1 MAYSTVLSAA
11 LAGLEVMPVRVEA
24 DISNGLPMLQMVG
37 YLSSEVKE
45 ASQRVR
51 TAIHNSGIEL
61 PARKMIVNLA
71 PATVRK
77 RGASFDLPIAL
88 ALLASLG
95 EIRGEY
101 LERMMIAGE
110 LGLDGS
116 VQKISGVLPIV
127 LKAREIGCHTC
138 VIPKENALEGA
149 LVSGI
154 EIIGVGH
161 LKEICQYLKEEK
173 KNGKIE
179 KSKNTGK
186 QTSLFMNESIGN
198 LFDYGDIR
206 GQAAVKRAAEVA
218 VAGGHNLLLIGPP
231 GSSKSMIAS
240 RIPSILPPLSLEES
254 IEITKIY
261 SVLGM
266 LDEKHPLITTRPFRS
281 VHHTVTKAALIG
293 GGNYPLP
300 GEISMAHGGVLFL
313 DELTEFQKSVLEV
326 LRQPLEEHRIRLS
339 RSHGNYCF
347 PANFMLTAAMNP
359 CPCGNYP
366 NLNRCNCTSG
376 QISHYLSKISQPF
389 LDRMDICIEAPRM
402 EYETLSS
409 RQKVENSSEI
419 RKRVC
424 QAREIQKR
432 RYRKT
437 PGQINATLNPRE
449 IEKYCHLGEREEW
462 LMRQAFQTMGLT
474 ARTYHKVLKV
484 ARTIADMEESR
495 EIRELHLKEA
505 LGYRTIDKKYW
516 GR

>member
-11 LAGLEVMPVRVEA
+11 LEGLEVMPVRVEA
-24 DISNGLPMLQMVG
+24 DISNGLPMLHMVG

-45 ASQRVR
+45 ASERVR

-95 EIRGEY
+95 DIRGAY
-101 LERMMIAGE
+101 LENVMIAGE

-116 VQKISGVLPIV
+116 VQKISGVLPVV
-127 LKAREIGCHTC
+127 LKAREMGCHTC
-138 VIPKENALEGA
+138 IIPKENALEGA
-149 LVSGI
+149 LVS
-154 EIIGVGH
+154 EIKIVGVQH
-161 LKEICQYLKEEK
+161 LKEVCQYLKEEK
-173 KNGKIE
+173 Q
-179 KSKNTGK
+179 SVR
-186 QTSLFMNESIGN
+186 ESAEPENCVDMQPGN
-198 LFDYGDIR
+198 DRILNLLDYCDIR

-266 LDEKHPLITTRPFRS
+266 LDENHPLIAERPFRS
-281 VHHTVTKAALIG
+281 VHHTITKAALIG

-326 LRQPLEEHRIRLS
+326 LRQPLEEHKIRLS

-366 NLNRCNCTSG
+366 DLSRCNCTSG
-376 QISHYLSKISQPF
+376 QIGHYLSKISQPF

-402 EYETLSS
+402 EYEMLSS
-409 RQKVENSSEI
+409 RRKEEGSSEI

-424 QAREIQKR
+424 QARKVQKL
-432 RYRKT
+432 RYRET
-437 PGQINATLNPRE
+437 PGVLNATLNPRE
-449 IEKYCHLGEREEW
+449 IEKYCHLGDSEEK
-462 LMRQAFQTMGLT
+462 LMRQAFQTLGLT

-484 ARTIADMEESR
+484 ARTIADMEDSK
-495 EIRELHLKEA
+495 EIREPHLKEA

>member
-1 MAYSTVLSAA
+1 MAYSTVISAA
-11 LAGLEVMPVRVEA
+11 LSGLDVMPVRVEA
-24 DISNGLPMLQMVG
+24 DVSNGLPMLHMVG

-45 ASQRVR
+45 ASERVR
-51 TAIHNSGIEL
+51 TAIHNAGIDL

-77 RGASFDLPIAL
+77 KGALFDLPIAI
-88 ALLASLG
+88 ALLVSLG
-95 EIRGEY
+95 EIRGET
-101 LERMMIAGE
+101 LEKMMIVGE

-116 VQKISGVLPIV
+116 VQKVSGVLPIV

-138 VIPKENALEGA
+138 IVPMENVTEGA

-154 EIIGVGH
+154 EILGVKH
-161 LKEICQYLKEEK
+161 LKEIYQYLKTGK
-173 KNGKIE
+173 KRDLNQSVRENGK
-179 KSKNTGK
+179 G
-186 QTSLFMNESIGN
+186 SLENYTEISE
-198 LFDYGDIR
+198 LLDYSDIR

-218 VAGGHNLLLIGPP
+218 VSGGHNLLLIGPP

-261 SVLGM
+261 SILGM
-266 LDEKHPLITTRPFRS
+266 LDEDHPLITKRPFRS

-293 GGNYPLP
+293 GGTYPVP

-313 DELTEFQKSVLEV
+313 DELTEFQKPVLEV
-326 LRQPLEEHRIRLS
+326 LRQPLEEHKIRLS

-366 NLNRCNCTSG
+366 DLNRCNCTSG

-389 LDRMDICIEAPRM
+389 LDRMDICIESPRIR
-402 EYETLSS
+402 YETLSS
-409 RQKVENSSEI
+409 RRREESSEDI

-424 QAREIQKR
+424 RTRQIQKM
-432 RYRKT
+432 RYREK
-437 PGQINATLNPRE
+437 PGVTNAMLCPAE
-449 IEKYCHLGEREEW
+449 IEKYCKLGSKEEE
-462 LMRQAFQTMGLT
+462 LMRQAFQNLGLT

-484 ARTIADMEESR
+484 ARTIADMEESK
-495 EIRELHLKEA
+495 EIREPHLKEA

>member
-127 LKAREIGCHTC
+127 LKAREIGCRTC

-161 LKEICQYLKEEK
+161 LKEICGIPFEPSRE
-173 KNGKIE
+173 
-179 KSKNTGK
+179 T
-186 QTSLFMNESIGN
+186 
-198 LFDYGDIR
+198 
-206 GQAAVKRAAEVA
+206 RA
-218 VAGGHNLLLIGPP
+218 
-231 GSSKSMIAS
+231 S
-240 RIPSILPPLSLEES
+240 
-254 IEITKIY
+254 
-261 SVLGM
+261 
-266 LDEKHPLITTRPFRS
+266 
-281 VHHTVTKAALIG
+281 
-293 GGNYPLP
+293 
-300 GEISMAHGGVLFL
+300 
-313 DELTEFQKSVLEV
+313 
-326 LRQPLEEHRIRLS
+326 
-339 RSHGNYCF
+339 
-347 PANFMLTAAMNP
+347 TA
-359 CPCGNYP
+359 
-366 NLNRCNCTSG
+366 
-376 QISHYLSKISQPF
+376 
-389 LDRMDICIEAPRM
+389 
-402 EYETLSS
+402 
-409 RQKVENSSEI
+409 
-419 RKRVC
+419 C
-424 QAREIQKR
+424 QARHFDD
-432 RYRKT
+432 
-437 PGQINATLNPRE
+437 INNLFR
-449 IEKYCHLGEREEW
+449 
-462 LMRQAFQTMGLT
+462 F
-474 ARTYHKVLKV
+474 
-484 ARTIADMEESR
+484 
-495 EIRELHLKEA
+495 
-505 LGYRTIDKKYW
+505 
-516 GR
+516 